1 MFSIYMSFEVVYSI
15 TFKGTLLTTKGCIL
29 MLTFD
34 MSCKI
39 LLLLKPVQTPHTT
52 PGHVECLYNT
62 DKFQK
67 CTPIYNLNRPT
78 SFAPPQLLLLNCSS
92 SIAPPQLLLLNC
104 SSSIAP
110 PQLLLL
116 NCFTQHYLPTSITS
130 TQECL
135 RQMEVLGPKCS

>member
-1 MFSIYMSFEVVYSI
+1 MFSFYMPFEAVYSI
-15 TFKGTLLTTKGCIL
+15 TFKGTLLTPKGCIL

-62 DKFQK
+62 GKFQK

-78 SFAPPQLLLLNCSS
+78 SFAPPQLLHLNCST
-92 SIAPPQLLLLNC
+92 SIAPPQLLHLNC
-104 SSSIAP
+104 
-110 PQLLLL
+110 
-116 NCFTQHYLPTSITS
+116 TTS
-130 TQECL
+130 TNPPIHLERTNLSNFLNKNVCTNN
-135 RQMEVLGPKCS
+135 

>member
-78 SFAPPQLLLLNCSS
+78 SFTPPQLLLLNCSS
-92 SIAPPQLLLLNC
+92 SIAPPQLLYT
-104 SSSIAP
+104 A
-110 PQLLLL
+110 
-116 NCFTQHYLPTSITS
+116 LPTNLNHQYSRMFETNG
-130 TQECL
+130 
-135 RQMEVLGPKCS
+135 GPWPEM

>member
-104 SSSIAP
+104 
-110 PQLLLL
+110 
-116 NCFTQHYLPTSITS
+116 FTQHYLPTSITS

>member
-104 SSSIAP
+104 SSSIALHSTTYQ
-110 PQLLLL
+110 PQS
-116 NCFTQHYLPTSITS
+116 P
-130 TQECL
+130 
-135 RQMEVLGPKCS
+135 VLKNVSDKWRSLARNVVELYYI